1 VLVLRGFL
9 FDAMNRSYNQ
19 PASAQ
24 NSSNSWSS

>member
-1 VLVLRGFL
+1 
-9 FDAMNRSYNQ
+9 MNRSYNQ